1 MNEREGFRSQKT
13 LNLYIVF
20 SYKKSEDPRRFV
32 LRRKALE
39 TFARAP
45 SGGLQLS
52 KRKNYKPL
60 IFF

>member
-1 MNEREGFRSQKT
+1 MPMNEREGFRSQKT

-20 SYKKSEDPRRFV
+20 NYKKFEDPRRFV

-45 SGGLQLS
+45 FRRSTIVETEKL
-52 KRKNYKPL
+52 
-60 IFF
+60 